1 MHERVWNDGKQKV
14 KKNVYWQ
21 HSEKE
26 PHCMCKNLLS
36 YLISAAKD
44 ITSVKQI
51 K

>member
-14 KKNVYWQ
+14 KKNAYWQ
-21 HSEKE
+21 HSGKE
-26 PHCMCKNLLS
+26 PHSMCETPWS
-36 YLISAAKD
+36 YAISADKD